1 MMEGGRRPT
10 RLPRFDYGSPGT
22 YFVTVCTHGRKCVL
36 SHIFLGA
43 DHTPQGGDGAA
54 PLRGDRLGES
64 VGEGQ
69 LTHKFAQPNQG
80 FGRSLICALPTV
92 TLTEIGSAVEESV
105 AYIGRAYPGVS
116 VESCAIMPNHVHLLI
131 SIEERMGGDGA
142 APLQEIVGRMKSY
155 TTHLYGGKLWQR
167 SFYDHVIR
175 SERDY
180 LEIRRYIDENPAKW
194 AEDRFYAP

>member
-1 MMEGGRRPT
+1 MEGGRRPT

-22 YFVTVCTHGRKCVL
+22 YFVTVCTYGRKCVL
-36 SHIFLGA
+36 SHISLGA
-43 DHTPQGGDGAA
+43 DHTPQGGDGAP

-64 VGEGQ
+64 VGEG
-69 LTHKFAQPNQG
+69 L
-80 FGRSLICALPTV
+80 CALPTV